1 MLIGWSYLHVAAL
14 ASSPILRGGFHSL
27 RLFCAST
34 PWKEKLRGL
43 ELSQSSSPPPPMRV
57 SDHAQSMAAKKLFSR
72 PRHPSLCFRHAVR
85 KKTFL
90 SFYLR
95 CSSPSSV
102 SQLFFL
108 CVCLVGFLSGHF
120 APEQPQKCI
129 PPKFMLCPKI
139 FFNWKTC
146 DLFTTSFVQKRLL
159 TLALSQ

>member
-102 SQLFFL
+102 SQLFFF
-108 CVCLVGFLSGHF
+108 VCLPCRFSFWPFCAWAATEVHS
-120 APEQPQKCI
+120 
-129 PPKFMLCPKI
+129 PPNLC
-139 FFNWKTC
+139 C
-146 DLFTTSFVQKRLL
+146 VQKNFL
-159 TLALSQ
+159 TEKHATCLRQVSYKNDFWR